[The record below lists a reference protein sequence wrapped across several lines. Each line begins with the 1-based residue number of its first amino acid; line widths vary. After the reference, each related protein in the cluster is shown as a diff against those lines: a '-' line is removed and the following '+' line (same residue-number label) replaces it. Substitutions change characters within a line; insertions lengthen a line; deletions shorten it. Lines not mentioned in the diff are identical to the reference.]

1 MKFKVGDRVKIVNDN
16 HWSPNVKIGYVGTII
31 GLDTAEERYAVKF
44 DHYDIESFHTCDGLC
59 PDGYGFWC
67 DEEMLEQATKFKAG
81 DKVRVLDG
89 STIENYTGD
98 WTTFMCD
105 DIGKVFTIERAE
117 NFFGERI
124 GYLVKENPRIYDER
138 GLEFASVS
146 DVLNSFANEW
156 RKLGQTIIPKEDK
169 PMKLTFFTTEGYR
182 IDKSNNT
189 KIPTITTK
197 VDCIFGDLIQSGSA
211 TCDKFNYDER
221 QGVIEAVANALFRGK
236 FDREYNR
243 AVKANKEY
251 EKVTRTC
258 YYCGK
263 VFDTIE
269 ERQAHEV
276 WHVERR
282 KARHERYLLR
292 KRAKEIAFEEQAQK
306 MAKEMLA
313 EDNKK

>member
-1 MKFKVGDRVKIVNDN
+1 MKFKVGDKVKIVNTN
-16 HWSPNVKIGYVGTII
+16 GWSPNVKNGYMGTII
-31 GLDTAEERYAVKF
+31 GWDKAEERYAVKF
-44 DHYDIESFHTCDGLC
+44 DHYDIASFHTCDGLC
-59 PDGYGFWC
+59 PNGYGFWC
-67 DEEMLEQATKFKAG
+67 EEDMLEPAIKFKVG

-89 STIENYTGD
+89 STIENYTGG
-98 WTTFMCD
+98 WTEYMCD
-105 DIGKVFTIERAE
+105 DIGRVVTIESVERFA
-117 NFFGERI
+117 GGRI
-124 GYLVKENPRIYDER
+124 GYCAEEISHVYDER

-146 DVLNSFANEW
+146 DVFDSLANEW
-156 RKLGQTIIPKEDK
+156 RKLGQTIIPQEDK
-169 PMKLTFFTTEGYR
+169 PMRLTFSTTEGYR
-182 IDKSNNT
+182 IDTSNNT

-221 QGVIEAVANALFRGK
+221 EGVLNAVANALFRGK

-263 VFDTIE
+263 VFDTVE

-306 MAKEMLA
+306 MAKEML
-313 EDNKK
+313 EEQK

>member
-1 MKFKVGDRVKIVNDN
+1 MRFKVGDKVRIRSDLKAGHQYGKVVLLANGEMEQWLGRTGIV
-16 HWSPNVKIGYVGTII
+16 TEII
-31 GLDTAEERYAVKF
+31 GGCYKIDNEYFWSVTMLEPTSLIPTFDDIRSDSLDCVIHTETIEEAKKLGDCLCSSMYQNSEVYWDIYSRNTAFSIRNGVISGYACVDFYLENKADYGEIYEF
-44 DHYDIESFHTCDGLC
+44 KDIEAHSAIQSCIDNA
-59 PDGYGFWC
+59 
-67 DEEMLEQATKFKAG
+67 QFK
-81 DKVRVLDG
+81 
-89 STIENYTGD
+89 
-98 WTTFMCD
+98 
-105 DIGKVFTIERAE
+105 
-117 NFFGERI
+117 
-124 GYLVKENPRIYDER
+124 
-138 GLEFASVS
+138 
-146 DVLNSFANEW
+146 NE
-156 RKLGQTIIPKEDK
+156 EDK
-169 PMKLTFFTTEGYR
+169 PMRLTFSTTEGYR
-182 IDKSNNT
+182 IDTSNNT

-243 AVKANKEY
+243 AVKAN
-251 EKVTRTC
+251 

-263 VFDTIE
+263 VFDTVE

-306 MAKEMLA
+306 MAKEML
-313 EDNKK
+313 EEQK

>member
-1 MKFKVGDRVKIVNDN
+1 MKFKVGDRVKIVNTN
-16 HWSPNVKIGYVGTII
+16 GWSPNVKNGYMGTII
-31 GLDTAEERYAVKF
+31 GWDKTEERYAVKF
-44 DHYDIESFHTCDGLC
+44 DHYDITSFHTCDGLC
-59 PDGYGFWC
+59 PNGYGFWC
-67 DEEMLEQATKFKAG
+67 EEIMLELAYA
-81 DKVRVLDG
+81 DG
-89 STIENYTGD
+89 GIVSTDTLPLFIMGRRSGKNRWAEYTAQYFSELGLPAYL
-98 WTTFMCD
+98 FSG
-105 DIGKVFTIERAE
+105 GKVTKI
-117 NFFGERI
+117 N
-124 GYLVKENPRIYDER
+124 
-138 GLEFASVS
+138 
-146 DVLNSFANEW
+146 
-156 RKLGQTIIPKEDK
+156 KEDK
-169 PMKLTFFTTEGYR
+169 PMRLTFYTTEGYR
-182 IDKSNNT
+182 IDTSNNT

-197 VDCIFGDLIQSGSA
+197 VDCIFGDLVYSGSA

-221 QGVIEAVANALFRGK
+221 EGVLNAVSNALFRGK

-263 VFDTIE
+263 VFDTVE

-306 MAKEMLA
+306 MAKEML
-313 EDNKK
+313 EEQK